1 MGYVPKG
8 ATAIIGKEEMKL
20 NKQVGEEDFVA
31 LETEGNLVGLQRV
44 VSKESL
50 CLENNKAGE
59 KDNGPNKEYGL
70 QLDTE
75 VESGVGPNMIKTGN
89 NSKLESEMKEEP
101 KDKAWEPKRSCANVV
116 DELVNSRMASK
127 WNAQEVSI
135 LDAKIGREFDADLE
149 ERNGKQR
156 KKKVMK
162 FRSMME
168 IQNKSLTESERMKRD
183 RDLKKRIWS
192 KHYLEESE
200 LSGKSLS
207 DSDIN
212 NRVSKLVNEAK

>member
-1 MGYVPKG
+1 
-8 ATAIIGKEEMKL
+8 MKL

-127 WNAQEVSI
+127 WNAQESTYFSTTENLGI
-135 LDAKIGREFDADLE
+135 IKDASRG
-149 ERNGKQR
+149 Q
-156 KKKVMK
+156 
-162 FRSMME
+162 
-168 IQNKSLTESERMKRD
+168 
-183 RDLKKRIWS
+183 
-192 KHYLEESE
+192 YLERTS
-200 LSGKSLS
+200 SKFGVSLVAGVVLF
-207 DSDIN
+207 
-212 NRVSKLVNEAK
+212 R